1 MIRLIAF
8 FSFLI
13 SINQQLSHARRQ
25 IIRTKMWHNL
35 TVIIHKSWCIQ
46 AGLEFKHW
54 LLFFDLSLS
63 FSSAPLGSDRDSR
76 CPKLWVRC
84 STKCYFVSTQFGL
97 IYLMV
102 R

>member
-46 AGLEFKHW
+46 AGLEFKH
-54 LLFFDLSLS
+54 
-63 FSSAPLGSDRDSR
+63 
-76 CPKLWVRC
+76 
-84 STKCYFVSTQFGL
+84 
-97 IYLMV
+97 
-102 R
+102 